1 VIHEIPLERRT
12 LHGHFSPDLE
22 AVLRIEPGDS
32 VRFSTIDAG
41 WGMEGGATPGGR
53 DRPRFEPRERGLDDG
68 HALVGPIEVA
78 GAKAGQALS
87 VRIDEL
93 RVGTYGV
100 TDAGGWSS
108 WLNDRLGVT
117 GGETATLWWE
127 LDAEAGIG
135 RDQHGQEVDLRPFL
149 GVIGM
154 PPPVSEI
161 VHSTTPPRRWGGNL
175 DCSELVAGATLF
187 LPIPVDG
194 ALLSLGD
201 GHARQGDGEVCG
213 TAIECSMVSAQ
224 VTVDLNPDL
233 DLRAPLVRTAN
244 AWIALG
250 FDEDLDDALAQATES
265 ILDLIERDHGVGRK
279 EALALASVAVDFRVT
294 QVVNAVKGV
303 HAVLRDD
310 AIRFRD
316 NPI

>member
-1 VIHEIPLERRT
+1 LTVHELPLERRT

-22 AVLRIEPGDS
+22 PVLRIEPGDS

-41 WGMEGGATPGGR
+41 WGMEGGTAPGGR

-78 GAKAGQALS
+78 GAKGGQTLS

-127 LDAEAGIG
+127 LDAEAGVG
-135 RDQHGQEVDLRPFL
+135 RDQHGNEVELRPFL

-154 PPPVSEI
+154 PPPAREI

-175 DCSELVAGATLF
+175 DCSELVVGSTLL

-213 TAIECSMVSAQ
+213 TAIECSMVAAQ
-224 VTVDLNPDL
+224 VTVDLDT
-233 DLRAPLVRTAN
+233 VR
-244 AWIALG
+244 
-250 FDEDLDDALAQATES
+250 E
-265 ILDLIERDHGVGRK
+265 VG
-279 EALALASVAVDFRVT
+279 
-294 QVVNAVKGV
+294 
-303 HAVLRDD
+303 
-310 AIRFRD
+310 
-316 NPI
+316 